1 MIVSFVTTYIAYEF
15 NVDFNVD
22 LTLIS
27 IAVIFPLVFTI
38 RGSFRRREKALEH
51 LSQFR
56 SSLKTVQ
63 YFVLSNKLLTEENKK
78 EASNILL
85 EISQDVMGHLK
96 NSIYTTNDLDD
107 VIEKIYKFIDR
118 NQDLF
123 SGKIRD
129 KVFRFMNDV
138 HESIENLHAIHTHRT
153 PISLK
158 AYCKIFIYMFPFIYA
173 PTIINNIGYETP
185 QWFTYFIVT
194 VTEFILISLY
204 NIQDQLEFP
213 FDDVGLDDIQLDSF
227 KLDR

>member
-1 MIVSFVTTYIAYEF
+1 MIISCVTTYIAYEF

-63 YFVLSNKLLTEENKK
+63 YFVLSNKLLTEENKI

-85 EISQDVMGHLK
+85 EISKDVMGHLR
-96 NSIYTTNDLDD
+96 NSIYTTKDLDD
-107 VIEKIYKFIDR
+107 VIDKIYKFIDEKR
-118 NQDLF
+118 DLF

-158 AYCKIFIYMFPFIYA
+158 AYCKIFIYMFPLIYA
-173 PTIINNIGYETP
+173 PTIIYNIGYEAP
-185 QWFTYFIVT
+185 QWFTYFIVI

>member
-1 MIVSFVTTYIAYEF
+1 MIISFVTTYLAYEY
-15 NVDFNVD
+15 NVSFNVD

-63 YFVLSNKLLTEENKK
+63 YFVLSNKLLSEENKT
-78 EASNILL
+78 EASNILI
-85 EISQDVMGHLK
+85 EISQDVMGHLR

-107 VIEKIYKFIDR
+107 IIEKIYKFIDR

-123 SGKIRD
+123 GGKIRD

-173 PTIINNIGYETP
+173 PTIISNIGYETP

>member
-1 MIVSFVTTYIAYEF
+1 MIIAFITTMLAYSFEIY
-15 NVDFNVD
+15 FNVD

-56 SSLKTVQ
+56 SSLKTVH
-63 YFVLSNKLLTEENKK
+63 YFVLSNKKLSEENKNEVSK
-78 EASNILL
+78 ILL
-85 EISQDVMGHLK
+85 EISENVMGHLK
-96 NSIYTTNDLDD
+96 NNIYTTKDLDD
-107 VIEKIYKFIDR
+107 VIDKVYIFIDEK
-118 NQDLF
+118 DEFF

-129 KVFRFMNDV
+129 KVFRFMNDL

-158 AYCKIFIYMFPFIYA
+158 AYCKIFIYMFPLIYA
-173 PTIINNIGYETP
+173 PTIISNIGLETP
-185 QWFTYFIVT
+185 QWFTYFIVM

-204 NIQDQLEFP
+204 NIQDQLEYP
-213 FDDVGLDDIQLDSF
+213 FDDVGLDDIQLDNF
-227 KLDR
+227 KFDR

>member
-1 MIVSFVTTYIAYEF
+1 MVTTFVAYEF
-15 NVDFNVD
+15 EINFNVD

-56 SSLKTVQ
+56 SSLKTVH
-63 YFVLSNKLLTEENKK
+63 YFILSNKGLSDEFKN

-85 EISQDVMGHLK
+85 DISEDVMNHLK
-96 NSIYTTNDLDD
+96 NSIYSTKDLDS
-107 VIEKIYKFIDR
+107 VIEQVYTFIDEKEE
-118 NQDLF
+118 F
-123 SGKIRD
+123 ISGKIRD
-129 KVFRFMNDV
+129 KIFRFMNDL

-158 AYCKIFIYMFPFIYA
+158 AYCKIFIYMFPLIYA
-173 PTIINNIGYETP
+173 PTIINNIGFETP
-185 QWFTYFIVT
+185 QWFTYFIVI

-204 NIQDQLEFP
+204 NIQDQLEYP

-227 KLDR
+227 KFDR